1 MNTENVFALTGM
13 GQLFPARREWA
24 GGTNCATVQARWVAR
39 CGRQDGSRPH
49 RVLTSQ
55 KEQHMTETPQQP
67 TTALT
72 EDEQK
77 TVRSAALRAGALVAH
92 AEPGFL
98 DTFKE
103 SFAASKAVKGASPEV
118 QKLVTGG
125 LPEMPSGDKDEVNA
139 RTLELLKQAVG
150 ILREKAPQLVEEYR
164 QVVLQS
170 AKDVAVAADDTSA
183 KETAAVGEI
192 ERALAD

>member
-1 MNTENVFALTGM
+1 VPTGK
-13 GQLFPARREWA
+13 
-24 GGTNCATVQARWVAR
+24 
-39 CGRQDGSRPH
+39 
-49 RVLTSQ
+49 
-55 KEQHMTETPQQP
+55 KEQHMTETPQP

-77 TVRSAALRAGALVAH
+77 TVRSAALRAFVLVGQ

-103 SFAASKAVKGASPEV
+103 SFAASKAVKAASPEV

-125 LPEMPSGDKDEVNA
+125 LPEMPSGGTDDVNA

-150 ILREKAPQLVEEYR
+150 ILTEKAPQLVEEYR

-170 AKDVAVAADDTSA
+170 AKDVAAAADDTSQ

-192 ERALAD
+192 ERALAG

>member
-1 MNTENVFALTGM
+1 
-13 GQLFPARREWA
+13 
-24 GGTNCATVQARWVAR
+24 
-39 CGRQDGSRPH
+39 
-49 RVLTSQ
+49 
-55 KEQHMTETPQQP
+55 MTETPRQP

-77 TVRSAALRAGALVAH
+77 TVRSAAMRAGVLVAQ
-92 AEPGFL
+92 AEPGFF

-103 SFAASKAVKGASPEV
+103 SFAASKAVKAASPEV
-118 QKLVTGG
+118 QKLVIGG
-125 LPEMPSGDKDEVNA
+125 LPEMPSGGKDEVNA

-150 ILREKAPQLVEEYR
+150 ILTQKAPQFVEEYR

-170 AKDVAVAADDTSA
+170 AKDVAAAADDTSQ

-192 ERALAD
+192 ERALTG

>member
-1 MNTENVFALTGM
+1 
-13 GQLFPARREWA
+13 
-24 GGTNCATVQARWVAR
+24 
-39 CGRQDGSRPH
+39 
-49 RVLTSQ
+49 
-55 KEQHMTETPQQP
+55 MTETPQQP

-77 TVRSAALRAGALVAH
+77 TVRSAALRAGALVVQ

-103 SFAASKAVKGASPEV
+103 SFAASAAVKAASPEV
-118 QKLVTGG
+118 QRLVTTGG
-125 LPEMPSGDKDEVNA
+125 LPEMPSGGANEADA

-150 ILREKAPQLVEEYR
+150 ILTEKAPQLVDEYR

-170 AKDVAVAADDTSA
+170 AKDVAAAADDTSQ
-183 KETAAVGEI
+183 KETAALGEI
-192 ERALAD
+192 ERALAG

>member
-1 MNTENVFALTGM
+1 
-13 GQLFPARREWA
+13 
-24 GGTNCATVQARWVAR
+24 
-39 CGRQDGSRPH
+39 
-49 RVLTSQ
+49 
-55 KEQHMTETPQQP
+55 MTETPQQP

-72 EDEQK
+72 EEEQK
-77 TVRSAALRAGALVAH
+77 TVRSAALRASALVVQ

-103 SFAASKAVKGASPEV
+103 SFAASKAVKAASPEV

-125 LPEMPSGDKDEVNA
+125 LPEMPSGGEGEVHA

-150 ILREKAPQLVEEYR
+150 ILTEKAPQLVEEYK

-170 AKDVAVAADDTSA
+170 ARDIAAAAGDTSQR
-183 KETAAVGEI
+183 ETAAIAEI
-192 ERALAD
+192 ERALAG